1 MGAKLESKNCEHVW
15 SWFWVLSCSW
25 KAQKVKSSRKIKTEI
40 SKSESVID
48 FVPRRNGQICFRKC
62 HVSPKREHF
71 VASCRIWF
79 FATKI
84 SFESRSENSCQ
95 ITTWSFVSTNPPKSC
110 CQIWSKSTFVA
121 TFQIYVIRRK
131 ILSNRLPVCNFLD
144 LILEPDLHWNG
155 NLLKN
160 DKIQIMTGHSLAR
173 FFFLSQSVSESEIQ
187 LP

>member
-62 HVSPKREHF
+62 HVSPKREHCCHLSNLIF
-71 VASCRIWF
+71 CHKKVL
-79 FATKI
+79 K
-84 SFESRSENSCQ
+84 SRSENSCQ
-95 ITTWSFVSTNPPKSC
+95 ITTWSFVSTNPPKFFS
-110 CQIWSKSTFVA
+110 QISSKSTFVA

-131 ILSNRLPVCNFLD
+131 ISSNRLPVCNFLD